1 MVYWCL
7 LGAGPGDDENDTCH
21 SMVGYGNAIK
31 DFFNEDCEPGDENF
45 ISWEIECTN
54 TYCDLTAVCFGELYA
69 DDGF

>member
-31 DFFNEDCEPGDENF
+31 NFFNEGCESGDKNF
-45 ISWEIECTN
+45 ISW
-54 TYCDLTAVCFGELYA
+54 A
-69 DDGF
+69 DNGS